1 VLGLLGDLGLG
12 ARTAAVGRLA
22 IAGAISQGAGN
33 FVQGF
38 GTGITHGYGISNS
51 LKLGGI
57 SARAGLITGAIT
69 GPLGPVAGRLGV
81 AAFGQTAGRY
91 VGGALLGTITGLV
104 SEGASYGVNTVFG
117 RPYSFSGTN
126 LIAGIALG
134 AASARLGAHGSSE
147 VLEGEAFRENEI
159 AQLERKIAALK
170 EAEVSATEPPT
181 ERYIRVQEEP
191 SAKLVNEGAWE
202 YRGRIFR
209 FVDTPLG
216 RFGFYKRTGTGYQSS
231 EGAQANDW
239 APFLGVSGADP
250 YIGNERISG
259 IERFQ
264 KVNLEGS
271 GDLRGYGYAEL
282 LDVGRWLESQP
293 LPPQVQRLRFGNQV
307 NQLFL
312 QHGAE
317 LSPEVLRPSP
327 LPDLQTAT
335 TTGSGAEILP
345 ADNSDRMSA
354 IASALWQGILSGR
367 GSFEPTVILAQLPAG
382 ALGNLVSIAD
392 PDRVSFQKLELWD
405 SSGGSA
411 LAGQFVVNGAPQGGG
426 REIDVTPA
434 DVANTFFNV
443 GSLGGSDLLWA
454 QLVESD
460 GQLSGWK
467 SFTVSAP
474 PARLPSFSVSSPL
487 AARGDTIALSDL
499 VKISDPDSIGFQA
512 LHLWDSNG
520 TVGGGRFVVNGMPQT
535 GGHVIDVSPSDF
547 ASTVFKVGTLG
558 GTDQLWVQLL
568 QVNGELSS
576 WTPFT
581 VTAPAA
587 QLPSVAVQDDRSA
600 TAGESIPLSRL
611 VTVVDPQNV
620 GFQSLQ
626 LWDSNGTSAGGQ
638 FVIGNSPQTGGHIIE
653 VAPADLANTVF
664 HAGTLGAT
672 DQLWAQIVQSN
683 GQASGWKP
691 FNIEVAD
698 NGVTTLDATFTS
710 SGGVKSVAFKLD
722 YDPEL
727 VTVADAELGAD
738 LPDTARVAFR
748 NVTTEDGAEAY
759 ITVTSEEPIAAGRV
773 NIASV
778 SITPRHSGR
787 HLDGIR
793 KLHVHDVNGKLF
805 AKPEK
810 VRIRID
816 DVARTSSEMS
826 GTEQDIDVLDRYSE
840 RDSSAPKIRV
850 KIPAPEASTDNAS
863 SESILTEDP
872 AQDWADL
879 RMPVRIAIG
888 ELPAT
893 DTDLVSKDLRHSRR
907 WNLDWSTNGS
917 ATNFPE
923 KVRIPFASLA
933 KGADPSPNP

>member
-1 VLGLLGDLGLG
+1 VVKGAPQGNNQDVYVSPAQLAQTTYQSGPGTDTIWVRANDGIIWGPWSQSFMVSAPIPKPAVLTVTSDSDAVRGTSLALSQLVTISDLDQAGFQMLELWDSNGTPGGGQFVINGMSQTGGHEIDVAPGDVPNTLFSVGSAGGTDTLWARLLQSNGQLTAWQSFTVTAPSATLPSLASHDIAAARGDSFSLSALVTISDPDQAGFQMLHLWDSNG
-12 ARTAAVGRLA
+12 TVG
-22 IAGAISQGAGN
+22 
-33 FVQGF
+33 
-38 GTGITHGYGISNS
+38 
-51 LKLGGI
+51 GGQFM
-57 SARAGLITGAIT
+57 
-69 GPLGPVAGRLGV
+69 VNGV
-81 AAFGQTAGRY
+81 AQT
-91 VGGALLGTITGLV
+91 GGHEIDVAPADVT
-104 SEGASYGVNTVFG
+104 NTVFNVG
-117 RPYSFSGTN
+117 TLGGSDTLYAQLLQWNGQLTAWKSFTVT
-126 LIAGIALG
+126 APV
-134 AASARLGAHGSSE
+134 ARLPSLS
-147 VLEGEAFRENEI
+147 VFDD
-159 AQLERKIAALK
+159 
-170 EAEVSATEPPT
+170 
-181 ERYIRVQEEP
+181 P
-191 SAKLVNEGAWE
+191 SAVRGAP
-202 YRGRIFR
+202 
-209 FVDTPLG
+209 V
-216 RFGFYKRTGTGYQSS
+216 
-231 EGAQANDW
+231 
-239 APFLGVSGADP
+239 
-250 YIGNERISG
+250 
-259 IERFQ
+259 
-264 KVNLEGS
+264 
-271 GDLRGYGYAEL
+271 
-282 LDVGRWLESQP
+282 
-293 LPPQVQRLRFGNQV
+293 
-307 NQLFL
+307 
-312 QHGAE
+312 
-317 LSPEVLRPSP
+317 
-327 LPDLQTAT
+327 
-335 TTGSGAEILP
+335 
-345 ADNSDRMSA
+345 
-354 IASALWQGILSGR
+354 
-367 GSFEPTVILAQLPAG
+367 

-664 HAGTLGAT
+664 HVGTLGAT

-748 NVTTEDGAEAY
+748 SVATEDGAEAY

-793 KLHVHDVNGKLF
+793 KLHVHDVNGGLF

-816 DVARTSSEMS
+816 DVAQTSSEMS
-826 GTEQDIDVLDRYSE
+826 GTEQDVDFLE
-840 RDSSAPKIRV
+840 RSSAADSSAHKIRV
-850 KIPAPEASTDNAS
+850 KIPSTEASTENAS
-863 SESILTEDP
+863 SGSILTDDP
-872 AQDWADL
+872 AQDWGDL
-879 RMPVRIAIG
+879 RTPVRIAIG

-893 DTDLVSKDLRHSRR
+893 DTDLLYKDLRHSRR

-917 ATNFPE
+917 ATNLPE